1 MKVPSRRVTL
11 LGMSIAVF
19 LLLFEWPPGSTAQDR
34 PDERRREGEHGP
46 ELIVYSGGEFDGRSL
61 RVQST
66 LLDMPE
72 EETAEGE
79 IYDWN
84 DRISSIVVVR
94 GTWRL
99 FENGRRNTELDE
111 TPLEAL
117 DVSSKEAVGG
127 WSCVVS
133 AGPAGPVRVTARDGL
148 FAAEAISSIELVS
161 DRALPDAAARRG
173 PATAPEIEVFWD
185 IDFEGRSLVIAG
197 SVPELPAFT
206 TETGE
211 ALSWDENISSIVV
224 RGGTWRLCEASN
236 FNRGSGGW
244 STLVSAAM
252 RGELRQS
259 ASECGGWTN
268 DSISSIQLVSEGGM
282 EDWAI
287 LNREARRRR

>member
-1 MKVPSRRVTL
+1 MT
-11 LGMSIAVF
+11 IAAF
-19 LLLFEWPPGSTAQDR
+19 LFVFEWPPGSTAQDR
-34 PDERRREGEHGP
+34 PDERRRVGEQGP
-46 ELIVYSGGEFDGRSL
+46 ELIVYSGEFDGRSL
-61 RVQST
+61 RVRST

-72 EETAEGE
+72 EETPEGE
-79 IYDWN
+79 TYDWN
-84 DRISSIVVVR
+84 DRVSSIVVVR

-133 AGPAGPVRVTARDGL
+133 AGPGGPVRVTARDGL
-148 FAAEAISSIELVS
+148 FADDEISSIELVS

-173 PATAPEIEVFWD
+173 PAGAPEIEVFWD
-185 IDFEGRSLVIAG
+185 IDFEGRSLVIRG
-197 SVPELPAFT
+197 SAPELPAVI

-211 ALSWDENISSIVV
+211 ELSWDENISSVVV
-224 RGGTWRLCEASN
+224 RGGTWRLCEASD
-236 FNRGSGGW
+236 FNRVSGGW
-244 STLVSAAM
+244 STLVSAGM
-252 RGELRQS
+252 HGELRQS

-282 EDWAI
+282 EDWAV